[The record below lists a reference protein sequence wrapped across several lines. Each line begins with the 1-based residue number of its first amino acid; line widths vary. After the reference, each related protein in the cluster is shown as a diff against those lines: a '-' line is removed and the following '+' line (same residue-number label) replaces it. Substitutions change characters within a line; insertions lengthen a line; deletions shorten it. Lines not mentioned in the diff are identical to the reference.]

1 MSLAARERILDRIRT
16 AVEVKAH
23 RHPLAP
29 TESPVFLPIADP
41 RTLFRTEFAALRGEL
56 IESPDA
62 LRAFLQTFTTFAT
75 DTSELVRA
83 VVGEGNSSVRHADL
97 GISGCD
103 CLVAQT
109 GSIVVS
115 TRSTGGRAISVLP
128 PVHLVIAKWDQL
140 VPDLAAAMK
149 LLRDRYQHRWPTA
162 LSVITGPSR
171 TADIEKIIVMGA
183 HGPKRLA
190 LYIVGL

>member
-1 MSLAARERILDRIRT
+1 MTLAARERILDRIRT
-16 AVEVKAH
+16 AVKVKAQ

-29 TESPVFLPIADP
+29 TETPVFAPIADP
-41 RTLFRTEFAALRGEL
+41 RTLFRAEFAGLRGEL

-62 LRAFLQTFTTFAT
+62 LRAFLQTFKTFAT

-83 VVGEGNSSVRHADL
+83 VVGDGNSGVRHADL

-109 GSIVVS
+109 GSIIVS

-128 PVHLVIAKWDQL
+128 PVHLVIARWDQL
-140 VPDLAAAMK
+140 VPDLASAMN
-149 LLRDRYQHRWPTA
+149 LLRERYQHRWPTA

-190 LYIVGL
+190 LYLSE